1 MRERLSQSRS
11 LSQQC
16 VNRVFSLEGERLS
29 FTQPLETIQRKVGS
43 IATQPAVL
51 SAAKAS
57 QIKLLRNVS

>member
-43 IATQPAVL
+43 IATQPDVL
-51 SAAKAS
+51 SAA
-57 QIKLLRNVS
+57 